1 MKHEIK
7 PISLLLSSTFF
18 VFAAHEPYL
27 DQVTKVMAMIIRL
40 PQSPIFADLLAI
52 VIYLLYNTAVI
63 AFLVSLYWLIW
74 RISPKL
80 AAVLS
85 GGRS

>member
-1 MKHEIK
+1 MKNKFIK
-7 PISLLLSSTFF
+7 STIILIIGG
-18 VFAAHEPYL
+18 AI
-27 DQVTKVMAMIIRL
+27 TKVMAMIIRL

-52 VIYLLYNTAVI
+52 VIYLLYNAAVI